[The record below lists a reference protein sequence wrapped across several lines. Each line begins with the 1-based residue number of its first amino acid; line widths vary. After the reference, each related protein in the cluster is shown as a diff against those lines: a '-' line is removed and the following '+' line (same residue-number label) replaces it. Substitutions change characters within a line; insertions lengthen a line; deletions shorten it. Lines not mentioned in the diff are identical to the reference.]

1 MANGFTKAG
10 LPDRR
15 TKQGKAEFEIA
26 FNAANATE
34 FRSIIKDVEAGTRS
48 VDDAQKAVNE
58 KLAGAVSKQLEL
70 NKMIKEEEDTRGG
83 LVNNLKRALG
93 FSFQE
98 TELKRV
104 QEQLT
109 NAIESGDKERIKAA
123 EELVSK
129 QQQLNKEQKEAFDD
143 FKAFFPGFVDFLENI
158 DKARGMFNKI
168 SEKVGK
174 LRGGIAAGLLIGLA
188 VLVNLVKQANA
199 LSQEFGGGLKA
210 NRAIAAQ
217 LKLSNI
223 RAKFFA
229 LSAEQVRSSFDAIA
243 STFGDV
249 SVASARFA
257 VDLARVS
264 RDTGVSAENVANL
277 VSLFNPLTNGSR
289 QLSLDLIE
297 SVSSL
302 ARAQGVASGVLID
315 ELASNA
321 DLFASFIGK
330 GEQNLIKAAAAAKK
344 VGVEFGSIV
353 ELGDGLLDITERINK
368 EQTLSTILGSQ
379 ISLERFTA
387 LNAAGDTVA
396 AQEELARL
404 LKNTA
409 ELSPQLR
416 RLFAAELNL
425 GVADIQRL
433 TGLRSGMPMAGAV
446 GATGDPMLDEAKK
459 QTNELKN
466 LNKNIKELS

>member
-1 MANGFTKAG
+1 MAKLDKRTRVGAVTDAVESIESGIKSFDKA
-10 LPDRR
+10 
-15 TKQGKAEFEIA
+15 
-26 FNAANATE
+26 
-34 FRSIIKDVEAGTRS
+34 IKDLPARV
-48 VDDAQKAVNE
+48 QKSYQPLISA
-58 KLAGAVSKQLEL
+58 QLEV
-70 NKMIKEEEDTRGG
+70 NKLIKEEQDSRDGIYTSLLEGIG
-83 LVNNLKRALG
+83 LRTKANTLEKAR
-93 FSFQE
+93 Q
-98 TELKRV
+98 KV
-104 QEQLT
+104 QD
-109 NAIESGDKERIKAA
+109 AIKSGDKQEIADAQESLKLLGQTKKLE
-123 EELVSK
+123 EELA
-129 QQQLNKEQKEAFDD
+129 ED
-143 FKAFFPGFVDFLENI
+143 FEGMFPGLVAGIKGLQKGFKVLNMIISKGPIFLI
-158 DKARGMFNKI
+158 PM
-168 SEKVGK
+168 
-174 LRGGIAAGLLIGLA
+174 LLIGALA
-188 VLVNLVKQANA
+188 VLVSLVKEANS
-199 LSQEFGGGLKA
+199 LSQEFGGGVKA
-210 NRAIAAQ
+210 NIRISAE
-217 LKLSNI
+217 LKKQTLL
-223 RAKFFA
+223 AKQFA

-243 STFGDV
+243 NTFGDV

-264 RDTGVSAENVANL
+264 RNTGVSAENVANL
-277 VSLFNPLTNGSR
+277 VSLFNPLTNNSR
-289 QLSLDLIE
+289 QLSLDLVE
-297 SVSSL
+297 SVSAL
-302 ARAQGVASGVLID
+302 AQAQGVASGVLID

-368 EQTLSTILGSQ
+368 EQTLSTILGKQ

-404 LKNTA
+404 LRNTA
-409 ELSPQLR
+409 DLSPQLR
-416 RLFAAELNL
+416 RIFASELGL

>member
-1 MANGFTKAG
+1 MANGFKKSG
-10 LPDRR
+10 LQF
-15 TKQGKAEFEIA
+15 QGVKKGEYEIA

-70 NKMIKEEEDTRGG
+70 NKLAKEEENSRGG
-83 LVNNLKRALG
+83 LVNNVKRALG
-93 FSFQE
+93 FSFQQNDL
-98 TELKRV
+98 TRV
-104 QEQLT
+104 QKQLT
-109 NAIESGDKERIKAA
+109 DAIESNDEERIKNAQ
-123 EELVSK
+123 ELVSETQK
-129 QQQLNKEQKEAFDD
+129 LNKAQKEAFND
-143 FKAFFPGFVDFLENI
+143 FKSFFPGFVNFLENI
-158 DKARGMFNKI
+158 DKARGMFKQI
-168 SEKVGK
+168 AKRVGVVG
-174 LRGGIAAGLLIGLA
+174 GGIAAGLLIGLA

-249 SVASARFA
+249 SVASAKFA

-289 QLSLDLIE
+289 QLSLDLVE

-368 EQTLSTILGSQ
+368 EQTLSTILGKQ

-404 LKNTA
+404 LRDTA
-409 ELSPQLR
+409 DLSPQLR
-416 RLFAAELNL
+416 RIFASELGL

-433 TGLRSGMPMAGAV
+433 TGLRGGMPMAGAV

-466 LNKNIKELS
+466 INKGIKELS

>member
-1 MANGFTKAG
+1 MAKLDKRTRVGAVTDAVESIESGIKSFDKAIKDLPARVQKSYQPLISAQLQVNKLIKEEQDNRDGIYTSLLEGIGLRTKATTLEKARQKVQDAIKSG
-10 LPDRR
+10 D
-15 TKQGKAEFEIA
+15 KQEI
-26 FNAANATE
+26 
-34 FRSIIKDVEAGTRS
+34 K
-48 VDDAQKAVNE
+48 DAQKSL
-58 KLAGAVSKQLEL
+58 KLLGQTKKLE
-70 NKMIKEEEDTRGG
+70 
-83 LVNNLKRALG
+83 
-93 FSFQE
+93 
-98 TELKRV
+98 
-104 QEQLT
+104 
-109 NAIESGDKERIKAA
+109 
-123 EELVSK
+123 EELV
-129 QQQLNKEQKEAFDD
+129 ED
-143 FKAFFPGFVDFLENI
+143 FEGMFPGLVAGVKGLQKGFKTLNMIISKGPIFLI
-158 DKARGMFNKI
+158 PM
-168 SEKVGK
+168 
-174 LRGGIAAGLLIGLA
+174 LLIGALA
-188 VLVNLVKQANA
+188 VLVSLVKEANS
-199 LSQEFGGGLKA
+199 LSQEFGGGVKA
-210 NRAIAAQ
+210 NIRISAE
-217 LKLSNI
+217 LKKQTLL
-223 RAKFFA
+223 AKQFA

-243 STFGDV
+243 NTFGDV

-277 VSLFNPLTNGSR
+277 VSLFKPLTNGSR

-330 GEQNLIKAAAAAKK
+330 GEKNLMKAAAAAKK
-344 VGVEFGSIV
+344 VGIEFGSIV

-368 EQTLSTILGSQ
+368 EQTLSTILGKQ

-416 RLFAAELNL
+416 RIFASELGL

-433 TGLRSGMPMAGAV
+433 TGLRSGMPTAGAG
-446 GATGDPMLDEAKK
+446 GATGDPILDEAKK

-466 LNKNIKELS
+466 LNKNIKELQ

>member
-1 MANGFTKAG
+1 MANGFKKSG
-10 LPDRR
+10 LQF
-15 TKQGKAEFEIA
+15 QGVKKGEYEIA

-70 NKMIKEEEDTRGG
+70 NKLAKEEENSRGG
-83 LVNNLKRALG
+83 LVNNVKRALG
-93 FSFQE
+93 FSFQQNDL
-98 TELKRV
+98 TRV
-104 QEQLT
+104 QKQLT
-109 NAIESGDKERIKAA
+109 DAIESNDEERIKNAQ
-123 EELVSK
+123 ELVSETQK
-129 QQQLNKEQKEAFDD
+129 LNKAQKEAFND
-143 FKAFFPGFVDFLENI
+143 FKSFFPGFVNFLENI
-158 DKARGMFNKI
+158 DKARGMFTQIAKR
-168 SEKVGK
+168 VGK
-174 LRGGIAAGLLIGLA
+174 LRGGLAAGLLIGLA

-249 SVASARFA
+249 SVASAKFA

-368 EQTLSTILGSQ
+368 EQTLSTILGKQ

-404 LKNTA
+404 LRNTA
-409 ELSPQLR
+409 DLSPQLR
-416 RLFAAELNL
+416 RIFASELGL

-433 TGLRSGMPMAGAV
+433 TGLRSGMPMAGGGGTA
-446 GATGDPMLDEAKK
+446 GMSAYEKETISIYKRIEKNTK
-459 QTNELKN
+459 QTAE
-466 LNKNIKELS
+466 NI

>member
-1 MANGFTKAG
+1 MAKLDKRTRVGAVTDAVESIESGIKSFDKA
-10 LPDRR
+10 
-15 TKQGKAEFEIA
+15 
-26 FNAANATE
+26 
-34 FRSIIKDVEAGTRS
+34 IKDLPARV
-48 VDDAQKAVNE
+48 QKSYQPLISA
-58 KLAGAVSKQLEL
+58 QLEV
-70 NKMIKEEEDTRGG
+70 NKLIKEEQDSRDGIYTSLLEGIG
-83 LVNNLKRALG
+83 LRTKANTLEKAR
-93 FSFQE
+93 Q
-98 TELKRV
+98 KV
-104 QEQLT
+104 QD
-109 NAIESGDKERIKAA
+109 AIKSGDKQEIADAQESLKLLGQTKKLE
-123 EELVSK
+123 EELA
-129 QQQLNKEQKEAFDD
+129 ED
-143 FKAFFPGFVDFLENI
+143 FEGMFPGLVAGIKGLQKGFKTLNMIISKGPIFLI
-158 DKARGMFNKI
+158 PM
-168 SEKVGK
+168 
-174 LRGGIAAGLLIGLA
+174 LLIGALA
-188 VLVNLVKQANA
+188 VLVSLVKEANS
-199 LSQEFGGGLKA
+199 LSQEFGGGVKA
-210 NRAIAAQ
+210 NIRISAE
-217 LKLSNI
+217 LKKQTLL
-223 RAKFFA
+223 AKQFA

-243 STFGDV
+243 NTFGDV

-264 RDTGVSAENVANL
+264 RNTGVSAENVANL
-277 VSLFNPLTNGSR
+277 VSLFNPLTNNSR
-289 QLSLDLIE
+289 QLSLDLVE
-297 SVSSL
+297 SVSAL
-302 ARAQGVASGVLID
+302 AQAQGVASGVLID

-368 EQTLSTILGSQ
+368 EQTLSTILGKQ

-404 LKNTA
+404 LRNTA
-409 ELSPQLR
+409 DLSPQLR
-416 RLFAAELNL
+416 RIFASELGL

>member
-1 MANGFTKAG
+1 MANGFKKSG
-10 LPDRR
+10 LQF
-15 TKQGKAEFEIA
+15 QGVKKGEYEIA

-70 NKMIKEEEDTRGG
+70 NKLAKEEENSRGG
-83 LVNNLKRALG
+83 LVNNVKRALG
-93 FSFQE
+93 FSFQQNDL
-98 TELKRV
+98 TRV
-104 QEQLT
+104 QKQLT
-109 NAIESGDKERIKAA
+109 DAIESNDEERIKAA
-123 EELVSK
+123 KELVSK
-129 QQQLNKEQKEAFDD
+129 TQQYNKAQQEAFND
-143 FKAFFPGFVDFLENI
+143 FKSFFPGFVDFLENI
-158 DKARGMFNKI
+158 DKARGMFKKI
-168 SEKVGK
+168 SKRVGKVG
-174 LRGGIAAGLLIGLA
+174 GGIAAGLLIGLA
-188 VLVNLVKQANA
+188 VLVNFVKQANA
-199 LSQEFGGGLKA
+199 LSQEFGGGVKA
-210 NRAIAAQ
+210 NLKIAAA
-217 LKLSNI
+217 LKTQTI

-249 SVASARFA
+249 SVASAKFA
-257 VDLARVS
+257 VDLAKVS

-289 QLSLDLIE
+289 QLSLDLVE

-368 EQTLSTILGSQ
+368 EQTLSTILGRQ

-404 LKNTA
+404 LRNTA
-409 ELSPQLR
+409 DLSPQLR
-416 RLFAAELNL
+416 RIFASELGL

-433 TGLRSGMPMAGAV
+433 TGLRGGMPMAGAV

>member
-1 MANGFTKAG
+1 MANGFKKSG
-10 LPDRR
+10 LQF
-15 TKQGKAEFEIA
+15 QGVKKGEYEIA

-70 NKMIKEEEDTRGG
+70 NKLAKEEEDTRGG

-93 FSFQE
+93 FAFKKNDLDEVQ
-98 TELKRV
+98 KR
-104 QEQLT
+104 LSK
-109 NAIESGDKERIKAA
+109 AIESNDEERIKAA

-129 QQQLNKEQKEAFDD
+129 TQQYNKAQQEAFND
-143 FKAFFPGFVDFLENI
+143 FKSFFPGFVDFLENI
-158 DKARGMFNKI
+158 DKARNIFKKI
-168 SEKVGK
+168 SKRVGKVG
-174 LRGGIAAGLLIGLA
+174 GGIAAGLLIGLA
-188 VLVNLVKQANA
+188 VLVNFVKQANA
-199 LSQEFGGGLKA
+199 LSQEFGGGVTANLK
-210 NRAIAAQ
+210 IAAA
-217 LKLSNI
+217 LKTQTI

-249 SVASARFA
+249 SVASAKFA
-257 VDLARVS
+257 VDLAKVS

-289 QLSLDLIE
+289 QLSLDLVE

-368 EQTLSTILGSQ
+368 EQTLSTILGRQ

-404 LKNTA
+404 LRNTA
-409 ELSPQLR
+409 DLSPQLR
-416 RLFAAELNL
+416 RIFASELGL

-433 TGLRSGMPMAGAV
+433 TGLRGGMPMAGAV

>member
-1 MANGFTKAG
+1 MANGFKKSG
-10 LPDRR
+10 LQF
-15 TKQGKAEFEIA
+15 QGVKKGEYEIA

-70 NKMIKEEEDTRGG
+70 NKLAKEEENSRGG
-83 LVNNLKRALG
+83 LVNNVKRALG
-93 FSFQE
+93 FSFQQNDL
-98 TELKRV
+98 TRV
-104 QEQLT
+104 QKQLT
-109 NAIESGDKERIKAA
+109 DAIESNDEERIKNAQ
-123 EELVSK
+123 ELVSETQK
-129 QQQLNKEQKEAFDD
+129 LNKAQKEAFND
-143 FKAFFPGFVDFLENI
+143 FKSFFPGFVNFLENI
-158 DKARGMFNKI
+158 DKARGMFNQIAKR
-168 SEKVGK
+168 VGVVG
-174 LRGGIAAGLLIGLA
+174 GGIAAGLLIGLA

-249 SVASARFA
+249 SVASAKFA

-368 EQTLSTILGSQ
+368 EQTLSTILGKQ

-404 LKNTA
+404 LRNTA
-409 ELSPQLR
+409 DLSPQLR
-416 RLFAAELNL
+416 RIFASELGL

-433 TGLRSGMPMAGAV
+433 TGLRGGMPMAGGGGTA
-446 GATGDPMLDEAKK
+446 GMSAYEKETISIYKRIEKNTK
-459 QTNELKN
+459 QTAE
-466 LNKNIKELS
+466 NI

>member
-1 MANGFTKAG
+1 MANGFKKSG
-10 LPDRR
+10 LQF
-15 TKQGKAEFEIA
+15 QGVKKGEYEIA

-70 NKMIKEEEDTRGG
+70 NKLAKEEEDTRGG
-83 LVNNLKRALG
+83 LVNNVKRALG
-93 FSFQE
+93 FAFKKKDLDEVQ
-98 TELKRV
+98 KRLS
-104 QEQLT
+104 E
-109 NAIESGDKERIKAA
+109 AIESGDKQRIKDA
-123 EELVSK
+123 EKLVSK
-129 QQQLNKEQKEAFDD
+129 TQQYNKAQQEAFND
-143 FKAFFPGFVDFLENI
+143 FKSFFPGFVDFLENI
-158 DKARGMFNKI
+158 DKARNIFKKI
-168 SEKVGK
+168 SKRVGKVG
-174 LRGGIAAGLLIGLA
+174 GGIAAGLLIGLA
-188 VLVNLVKQANA
+188 VLVNFVKQANA
-199 LSQEFGGGLKA
+199 LSQEFGGGVKA
-210 NRAIAAQ
+210 NLKIAAA
-217 LKLSNI
+217 LKTQTI

-249 SVASARFA
+249 SVASAKFA
-257 VDLARVS
+257 VDLAKVS

-289 QLSLDLIE
+289 QLSLDLVE

-330 GEQNLIKAAAAAKK
+330 GEQNLIKAAAAARK

-368 EQTLSTILGSQ
+368 EQTLSTILGRQ

-396 AQEELARL
+396 AQQELASL
-404 LKNTA
+404 LRNTA
-409 ELSPQLR
+409 DLSPQLR
-416 RLFAAELNL
+416 RLFASELGL

-433 TGLRSGMPMAGAV
+433 TGLRGGMPMAGAV